1 MLASNW
7 LMTIGY
13 RSAVPPD
20 YRGALLFISKGE
32 WVVWIKD
39 VLYGEYKVD
48 RVLEELILSDPV
60 QRLKGIHQGGASFLV
75 NEEWDVTRYEHS
87 VGVMLLIKI
96 LGGQVEEQIA
106 GLLHDVSHTAFSHV
120 IDGVLDNLS
129 EDYHEEIFEQVI
141 LQSEIPQILEKYD
154 YDYRDILLD
163 DSKWS
168 LLEQPAPELCADR
181 VDYTL
186 RDMYRYGFISF
197 EEVHDFLEQVAV
209 VEGKICV
216 KTIDAAEWF
225 VKTYYTEV
233 IDFFMNPLNIYGNHS
248 LSKVLKSALE
258 KGWISLDDFLGEDE
272 EVLQKLQHTDDH
284 IQMLLSEL
292 NQDVYIEE
300 NKADYDIHHKGK
312 VRLID
317 PSVMNGYGLQKSSDM
332 SEEVRQRGEA
342 AFEVSKTGRYL
353 KVNGVG

>member
-1 MLASNW
+1 M
-7 LMTIGY
+7 
-13 RSAVPPD
+13 
-20 YRGALLFISKGE
+20 
-32 WVVWIKD
+32 WIKD
-39 VLYGEYKVD
+39 DLYGEFKVD
-48 RVLEELILSDPV
+48 SVLEELILSDPV

-75 NEEWDVTRYEHS
+75 NEMWDVTRYEHS
-87 VGVMLLIKI
+87 VGVMLLIKK
-96 LGGQVEEQIA
+96 LGGEVEEQMA

-129 EDYHEEIFEQVI
+129 EDYHEDIFEQVI

-168 LLEQPAPELCADR
+168 ILEQPAPELCADR

-186 RDMYRYGFISF
+186 RDMYRYGYISLK
-197 EEVHDFLEQVAV
+197 EVHDFLDEVAV

-216 KTIDAAEWF
+216 KSIGAAEWF

-233 IDFFMNPLNIYGNHS
+233 IDFFMNPLNIYGNHA
-248 LSKVLKSALE
+248 LSNVLKAALE
-258 KGWISLDDFLGEDE
+258 KGWISLDDFLGVDQ
-272 EVLQKLQHTDDH
+272 EVLLKLQKADDH
-284 IQMLLSEL
+284 MERLLTEL
-292 NQDVYIEE
+292 KQDVCIEE

-317 PSVMNGYGLQKSSDM
+317 PSVINGNGWTKASVL
-332 SEEVRQRGEA
+332 SEEVRQRGKA
-342 AFEVSKTGRYL
+342 AYEISKSGRYL
-353 KVNGVG
+353 KVKRQGGAV

>member
-1 MLASNW
+1 MW
-7 LMTIGY
+7 L
-13 RSAVPPD
+13 
-20 YRGALLFISKGE
+20 
-32 WVVWIKD
+32 KD
-39 VLYGEYKVD
+39 DLYGEYKVD
-48 RVLEELILSDPV
+48 SVLEELILSDPV

-75 NEEWDVTRYEHS
+75 NEKWDVTRYEHS
-87 VGVMLLIKI
+87 VGVMLLIKK
-96 LGGQVEEQIA
+96 LGGSVEEQIA

-129 EDYHEEIFEQVI
+129 EDYHEDIFEQVI
-141 LQSEIPQILEKYD
+141 HDSGIPQILEKYD
-154 YDYRDILLD
+154 YDYRDIILD
-163 DSKWS
+163 DSRWS

-186 RDMYRYGFISF
+186 RDMYRYGYISLK
-197 EEVHDFLEQVAV
+197 EVHDFLDEVAV
-209 VEGKICV
+209 AEGKICV
-216 KTIDAAEWF
+216 KTIEASEWF

-248 LSKVLKSALE
+248 LSNVLKAALE

-272 EVLQKLQHTDDH
+272 EVLLKLQKTDDK

-300 NKADYDIHHKGK
+300 NKANYDIHHKGK

-317 PSVMNGYGLQKSSDM
+317 PSVVNRNGLLKSSVL

-342 AFEVSKTGRYL
+342 AYEISKTGRYM
-353 KVNGVG
+353 KVIRPGGPSLVE